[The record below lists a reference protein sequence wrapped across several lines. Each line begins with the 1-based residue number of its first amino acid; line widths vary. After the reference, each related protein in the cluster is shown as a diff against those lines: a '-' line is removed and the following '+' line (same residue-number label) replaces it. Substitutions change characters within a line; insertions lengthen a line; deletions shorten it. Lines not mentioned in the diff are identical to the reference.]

1 MRTLAEHALALIEQ
15 TVYHKLAVDDVITL
29 HILYGVH
36 PLLLKLL
43 HIAALTKSGKQIH
56 VALLGSGIFSCKI
69 VENITHTQSVAAYL
83 VGISRSDTLAGGANL
98 SITLQLLVCS
108 IEQAVSRHN
117 QVSLLRNLQDTLN
130 VHTTLLKRLCLF
142 AEQHRVEHHAISYN
156 VDLSMLENARGNR
169 AEHILM
175 SLKFERMTGIRAALE
190 ACHHIISRCED
201 IYNLAFALIT
211 PLQS

>member
-1 MRTLAEHALALIEQ
+1 M
-15 TVYHKLAVDDVITL
+15 
-29 HILYGVH
+29 
-36 PLLLKLL
+36 
-43 HIAALTKSGKQIH
+43 
-56 VALLGSGIFSCKI
+56 
-69 VENITHTQSVAAYL
+69 
-83 VGISRSDTLAGGANL
+83 
-98 SITLQLLVCS
+98 
-108 IEQAVSRHN
+108 
-117 QVSLLRNLQDTLN
+117 SLLRNLQDTLN